1 MALENAEVNARGY
14 RRPWYWLALIAL
26 AASLGTWLIARE
38 SANRITQH
46 EQQFA
51 AAQLSRLQKMEQ
63 GIDDYFLDA
72 IQLVAAGGILLDPTS
87 TDRTGAADILSALY
101 KSRQRFGHDVY
112 AVGVFYAP
120 FQFDPKDRLF
130 ELYIHKAA
138 LPGEP
143 RSRFDKPL
151 GANVAGIIVG
161 SNRTAPGD
169 DYTHLCAGGHPNATK
184 LLGAST
190 GPLRCVD
197 WYAKA
202 LASPGA
208 TVFAGPYDE
217 DGQSF
222 ISTLKAFYRSGK
234 PIGVMA
240 ADTLT
245 NSFLATM
252 RSNLTAGDVASI
264 ESSRRG
270 DTLLTTAPLPGASTA
285 NVEQA
290 LMLRYTGATLHLSS
304 DGAPLLAEKREI
316 VTAGVAL
323 GAVLWTFA
331 VILGTLIVLGWR
343 SREANIALELQSA
356 RLENEL
362 AIGKKVEGVLRTAAY
377 TDALTTLPNRAVFL
391 ERATDAI
398 AQAGEDDRRYAVFF
412 IDLDRFNM
420 VNDTLG
426 HFAGDELLK
435 MIASR
440 LRSELP
446 SEALVARLGGDE
458 FLVLAETTAADAGV
472 FAGQILASLYEPMLL
487 GGRAVHTNASIGVV
501 VIDPSYERP
510 EDVLRD
516 ADIAM
521 YEAKRRGRGCYA
533 IFDAAMRSKV
543 SADSDLD
550 NDLRRAVE
558 RHEFLP
564 YYQPIVSIATRAVIS
579 FEALVRWDRPG
590 HGIVCAGEFIEFAES
605 RGMVDAIDTSVLED
619 VCDDTAALFEHFPDA
634 TVAVNISARHLTAPG
649 LAGTVGRALLA
660 RNVAPERVKLEI
672 TETAIM
678 TNAAVARA
686 TLDQLRDDG
695 MQIVLDDFGAGH
707 SSLAYL
713 HRLPIAGLKIDRSFI
728 ERLATDAQAVAIVR
742 SIVALAQT
750 LDLYTVAEGVETAA
764 QLEILQHLGVHHA
777 QGFFFA
783 PALKLAELSRFS
795 ARSNAG

>member
-1 MALENAEVNARGY
+1 MALETAEINARGY
-14 RRPWYWLALIAL
+14 RRPWYWLVLIGL
-26 AASLGTWLIARE
+26 AASLGTWLIVRE
-38 SANRITQH
+38 AADRITQH

-51 AAQLSRLQKMEQ
+51 ASQLARLQKMEQ
-63 GIDDYFLDA
+63 GIDDYFVDA
-72 IQLVAAGGILLDPTS
+72 IQLVAAGGIMLDPKS
-87 TDRTGAADILSALY
+87 TDRTGAAAVLTALY

-120 FQFDPKDRLF
+120 YQFDPNDRLF
-130 ELYIHKAA
+130 ELYVHKAA

-143 RSRFDKPL
+143 YSRFDQPL
-151 GANVAGIIVG
+151 GKNIAGIIVG
-161 SNRTAPGD
+161 SNHVAPGD
-169 DYTHLCAGGHPNATK
+169 DYTHLCAGGVSNATK
-184 LLGAST
+184 LLGASQR
-190 GPLRCVD
+190 PHRCVD

-202 LASPGA
+202 LKAPGA

-217 DGQSF
+217 DGRSF

-234 PIGVMA
+234 PVGVMA

-252 RSNLTAGDVASI
+252 RSNLIKGDVASI
-264 ESSRRG
+264 ESSHRG
-270 DTLLTTAPLPGASTA
+270 DTLLTTAPLPSDSNT
-285 NVEQA
+285 NVQQE
-290 LMLRYTGATLHLSS
+290 LTLRYTGATLHLSS
-304 DGAPLLAEKREI
+304 DGAPLLAEKRQI
-316 VTAGVAL
+316 VTTGVVL
-323 GAVLWTFA
+323 GAVLWTLA
-331 VILGTLIVLGWR
+331 AILGALVVLGWR
-343 SREANIALELQSA
+343 SREANVALELQSL

-362 AIGKKVEGVLRTAAY
+362 ATGKKVEGVLRKAAY
-377 TDALTTLPNRAVFL
+377 TDTLTALPNRAVFL
-391 ERATDAI
+391 ERATEAI
-398 AQAGEDDRRYAVFF
+398 ARVATGNNRYAVFF

-435 MIASR
+435 MIAAR

-458 FLVLAETTAADAGV
+458 FLVLAETTEADAGV
-472 FAGQILASLYEPMLL
+472 FADQILASLHEPMLL

-510 EDVLRD
+510 EEVLRD

-521 YEAKRRGRGCYA
+521 YAAKLRGRGCYA
-533 IFDAAMRSKV
+533 IFDAAMRGKV

-579 FEALVRWDRPG
+579 FEALVRWNRPG
-590 HGIVCAGEFIEFAES
+590 CGIVNASEFIEFAES
-605 RGMVDAIDTSVLED
+605 RGLVDAIDTVVLED
-619 VCDDTAALFEHFPDA
+619 VCDDAAALFEHFPDS
-634 TVAVNISARHLTAPG
+634 TVAVNISAGHLTAPG
-649 LAGTVGRALLA
+649 LAGTVGRALFE
-660 RNVAPERVKLEI
+660 RKVAPERVKLEI
-672 TETAIM
+672 TETAVM

-695 MQIVLDDFGAGH
+695 VQIVLDDFGAGH

-728 ERLATDAQAVAIVR
+728 EPLAIDPQAVAIVR
-742 SIVALAQT
+742 SIVALAHT
-750 LDLYTVAEGVETAA
+750 LDLYTVAEGVETVE
-764 QLEILQHLGVHHA
+764 QLDVLGDLGVAYA
-777 QGFFFA
+777 QGFFFS
-783 PALKLAELSRFS
+783 PALSLADLFHFS
-795 ARSNAG
+795 VRSNAS